1 MKYFNLTI
9 AIMLT
14 ISSIHAQSVTMGYY
28 ITHDN
33 DTVLT
38 QIKFPKGFFGQNNST
53 NMIEVIDSIN
63 GTKRFMPDDIKG
75 YGYFADGYKYNLL
88 SKPVKDGSYKFLT
101 PVYIGSKAS
110 LYQYGTFTSGSGTA
124 LASQQVFYTF
134 EKPTNKYLFLVGRT
148 TKKFK
153 DELKEF
159 FKDNPDVLHIIDDK
173 LKYWLEMK
181 KDLVEIMITVNK

>member
-1 MKYFNLTI
+1 MKYFNLII

-14 ISSIHAQSVTMGYY
+14 ISPIHAQSVTMGYY

-63 GTKRFMPDDIKG
+63 VTKRFTPDDIKG
-75 YGYFADGYKYNLL
+75 YGYFADGYKYNFL

-110 LYQYGTFTSGSGTA
+110 LYQYGTFTSGSGSA

-159 FKDNPDVLHIIDDK
+159 FKDNPDVLRLIDDK